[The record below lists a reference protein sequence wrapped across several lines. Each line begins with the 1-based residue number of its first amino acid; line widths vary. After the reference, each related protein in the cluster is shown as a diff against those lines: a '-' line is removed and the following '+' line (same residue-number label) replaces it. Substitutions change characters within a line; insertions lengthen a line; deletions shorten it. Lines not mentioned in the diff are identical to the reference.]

1 MAIRKIRLD
10 DDSVLRMRARE
21 VARIDDRVLLT
32 LKDMMDTLEAHSNGA
47 ALAANQIG
55 VLRRLIVINY
65 CGNRLKLINPEIVS
79 YSGLRQSTEG
89 CLSFPNIFGIVV
101 RPQKVVVRAID
112 EHGQHFTICA
122 EDDLAKCLCHEID
135 HLNGILFTDKV
146 IKFVKEDE
154 L

>member
-1 MAIRKIRLD
+1 MAIRKIRLG

-89 CLSFPNIFGIVV
+89 LSLIHI
-101 RPQKVVVRAID
+101 
-112 EHGQHFTICA
+112 
-122 EDDLAKCLCHEID
+122 
-135 HLNGILFTDKV
+135 
-146 IKFVKEDE
+146 
-154 L
+154 